1 MSALLLV
8 NYTLSVTRMNSARTA
23 FEDFLPVLQW
33 FPPMTGPDGICHSG
47 SLGTLNV
54 LCFEPLPS

>member
-1 MSALLLV
+1 
-8 NYTLSVTRMNSARTA
+8 MNSARTA